1 MAPNRRMLSRES
13 RREARFLLE
22 LIEMAR
28 LRIPPSHR
36 EPLQILAGLDSEK
49 RFALLDCIE
58 EHDAALA
65 AGGKETSLS
74 EAAGVGPEEA
84 TDILYMLLGIYES
97 HASKTLTASDLVD
110 TIGSDKK
117 LSSAIV
123 DQDKL
128 ETFFDRLFTLD
139 SSLGLLSK
147 AYRLRRRQANT
158 LCTSEIFT
166 DLRPAF
172 SDPDEQPTAA
182 LIMHTLRIVYHEGQ
196 EVQEIFIGLKR
207 SDLKD
212 LSQVVERALRKD
224 ESLRKFTTRTDLTLL
239 EPE

>member
-1 MAPNRRMLSRES
+1 
-13 RREARFLLE
+13 
-22 LIEMAR
+22 MAR
-28 LRIPPSHR
+28 LRIPPSHI
-36 EPLQILAGLDSEK
+36 EPLQILVGLDSEK
-49 RFALLDCIE
+49 RFALLDCVE

-65 AGGKETSLS
+65 AGGKEGSLS
-74 EAAGVGPEEA
+74 QAAGVGLEEA

-97 HASKTLTASDLVD
+97 HASKTLTTSELVD
-110 TIGSDKK
+110 TIESDER

-123 DQDKL
+123 DQDNL
-128 ETFFDRLFTLD
+128 ERFFDRLFTLD

-172 SDPDEQPTAA
+172 GEPEEQPTAA
-182 LIMHTLRIVYHEGQ
+182 LIMHTMRVVYHEGRD
-196 EVQEIFIGLKR
+196 VQEIFIGLKR

-224 ESLRKFTTRTDLTLL
+224 ESLREFAARTDLTLL